1 MVVKEP
7 DVAHLDLYAQLA
19 YLFNPYIVTSC
30 AAKSTTVLANLILAL
45 FILSML
51 KKSRFFGT
59 LFLALATYQS
69 LYAVMLIVPLVVIL
83 TEDDKSSPTW
93 RHAALKKVLPIVA
106 PFVLALGGLL
116 YGSYALLGYNASFL
130 GATYGFILSVPE
142 LTPNMGLFWYFFTE
156 MFEHYRIFFVCTFQI
171 NVFIYVIPL
180 TIRLR
185 KDPFLLAFTLIGK
198 TGRRNLA
205 IWKLLRRYSVFFH
218 KIIFFHI
225 CFRFIFSITII

>member
-1 MVVKEP
+1 MLNKISFYLPRYHEDAKELAIKES

-19 YLFNPYIVTSC
+19 YLFHPYIVTSC

-59 LFLALATYQS
+59 FFLSLATYQS
-69 LYAVMLIVPLVVIL
+69 FYPIMLIVPLIVIL
-83 TEDDKSSPTW
+83 IEDDRPSTSWKSFFT
-93 RHAALKKVLPIVA
+93 KKVLPTL
-106 PFVLALGGLL
+106 VLFLIFLLALL
-116 YGSYALLGYNASFL
+116 YGSYVLLGNNASFL
-130 GATYGFILSVPE
+130 WSTYGFILSVPE

-156 MFEHYRIFFVCTFQI
+156 MFEHFRVFFVCTFQI

-198 TGRRNLA
+198 
-205 IWKLLRRYSVFFH
+205 
-218 KIIFFHI
+218 
-225 CFRFIFSITII
+225 ITFD